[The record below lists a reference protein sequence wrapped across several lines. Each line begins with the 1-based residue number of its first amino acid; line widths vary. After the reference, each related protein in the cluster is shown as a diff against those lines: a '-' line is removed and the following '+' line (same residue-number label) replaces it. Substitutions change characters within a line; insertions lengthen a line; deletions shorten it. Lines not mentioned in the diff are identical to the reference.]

1 VVTTQGDPAAREEQA
16 LQEVTNRLRR
26 TFADSYSPDQV
37 TDTVTSVHR
46 RFDDKPIRDFVPV
59 LVERIARDR
68 LRATD

>member
-1 VVTTQGDPAAREEQA
+1 MASTQGDPAAREEHA
-16 LQEVTNRLRR
+16 LQEVTDRLRR

-37 TDTVTSVHR
+37 TDTVANVHR
-46 RFDDKPIRDFVPV
+46 HFDERPIRDFVPV